1 LTNSEPLVSVIM
13 NCFNGERFLNEA
25 IDSVYSQTYDNWEII
40 FWDNASTD
48 RSSLIAK
55 NYDKRL
61 KYFLAV
67 KNEPLGFARNLALNE
82 AKGKYISF
90 LDCDDI
96 YLPTR
101 IKSQVAKM
109 ESTQAALSYGSWI
122 QINSKG
128 EIIKK
133 HKIKEFK
140 GECFLK
146 LIQKYDVN
154 FQTLMINKELIK
166 SDLLMFDQKLSFSPD
181 FKLVMTIA
189 YFHSNLLVI
198 SDYLA
203 KYRVHSGAL
212 SKSHKKTKIIEFE
225 RTMKVFKEMNNKFN
239 RVENFELLEKIFKYR
254 MYFRDSFEEKNF
266 PKALLYGV
274 KLMILYFK
282 VFKVD
287 AVLK

>member
-1 LTNSEPLVSVIM
+1 M

-55 NYDKRL
+55 NYDERL

-67 KNEPLGFARNLALNE
+67 KNAHLGFARNLALNE

-96 YLPTR
+96 YLPSK
-101 IKSQVAKM
+101 IKSQVEDM
-109 ESTQAALSYGSWI
+109 ESSQAELSYGSWI
-122 QINSKG
+122 KINSKG

-140 GECFLK
+140 GESFLR

-154 FQTLMINKELIK
+154 FQTLMINKELINY
-166 SDLLMFDQKLSFSPD
+166 S
-181 FKLVMTIA
+181 
-189 YFHSNLLVI
+189 I
-198 SDYLA
+198 S
-203 KYRVHSGAL
+203 
-212 SKSHKKTKIIEFE
+212 
-225 RTMKVFKEMNNKFN
+225 M
-239 RVENFELLEKIFKYR
+239 
-254 MYFRDSFEEKNF
+254 
-266 PKALLYGV
+266 YGV
-274 KLMILYFK
+274 IK
-282 VFKVD
+282 
-287 AVLK
+287 

>member
-1 LTNSEPLVSVIM
+1 M

-40 FWDNASTD
+40 FWDNASID

-55 NYDKRL
+55 NYDRRL

-67 KNEPLGFARNLALNE
+67 KNTPLGFARNLALNE

-96 YLPTR
+96 YLPSK
-101 IKSQVAKM
+101 IKSQVEDM
-109 ESTQAALSYGSWI
+109 ESSKAILSYGSWI
-122 QINSKG
+122 EINSKG
-128 EIIKK
+128 QIIKN

-140 GECFLK
+140 GESFLR

-166 SDLLMFDQKLSFSPD
+166 SDLLVFDEKLSFSPD
-181 FKLVMTIA
+181 FKLVMSIA
-189 YFHSNLLVI
+189 YFHSNLLVM

-212 SKSHKKTKIIEFE
+212 SKSHKKTKMIEFE
-225 RTMKVFKEMNNKFN
+225 TTMKFFKEMNNKFN
-239 RVENFELLEKIFKYR
+239 RIENFDLLEEIFKCR
-254 MYFRDSFEEKNF
+254 MYFRDSLEDKNYPEAF
-266 PKALLYGV
+266 LYGV
-274 KLMILYFK
+274 KLMMLYFK
-282 VFKVD
+282 KF
-287 AVLK
+287 